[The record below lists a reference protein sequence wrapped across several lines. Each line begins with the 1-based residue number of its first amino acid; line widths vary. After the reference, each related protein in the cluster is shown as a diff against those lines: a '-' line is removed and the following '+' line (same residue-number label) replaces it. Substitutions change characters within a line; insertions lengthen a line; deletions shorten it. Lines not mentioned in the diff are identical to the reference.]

1 MTRARGRH
9 PYLEGPLPIAF
20 AHRGGAIDLP
30 ENTMP
35 AFIAAAE
42 MGYRYLETDV
52 HATAD
57 GVLVAFHDSALDR
70 VTDSRGEIATLTAT
84 QVAAAEAGH
93 DFTPDSGLTFP
104 FRGRGLRVPLL
115 AELLESLPDA
125 RVNIDVKA
133 QNAVAPLAQLLTAM
147 NAFDRVCVGAF
158 SDRRVSRMRRL
169 CGERLC
175 TSMGPRAVAAARLA
189 SVAGRVPTMGADCMQ
204 VPVAT
209 EGGRLRIVDSRMV
222 RAAHASGLQLHVWTI
237 DEAAEMERLLDLGV
251 DGIMTDRLT
260 VLRDVLAGRGL
271 WHGGAGGDPSKRAH

>member
-30 ENTMP
+30 ENSMP
-35 AFIAAAE
+35 AFTAAVE
-42 MGYRYLETDV
+42 LGYRYIETDV

-57 GVLVAFHDSALDR
+57 GVLVAFHDPALDR
-70 VTDSRGEIATLTAT
+70 VTDAHGEIATLTAA
-84 QVAAAEAGH
+84 QVGAAEAGY
-93 DFTPDSGLTFP
+93 DFTPDGGRSFP

-115 AELLESLPDA
+115 AELLESLPEV

-133 QNAVAPLAQLLTAM
+133 WNAVTPLARLLTAM
-147 NAFDRVCVGAF
+147 NVFDRVCVGAF
-158 SDRRVSRMRRL
+158 SDRRVSSMRGL

-189 SVAGRVPTMGADCMQ
+189 SVTGRIPTLGADCLQ
-204 VPVAT
+204 VPVST
-209 EGGRLRIVDSRMV
+209 ERGRLRIVDSRMV

-237 DEAAEMERLLDLGV
+237 DDATEMARLLDLGV
-251 DGIMTDRLT
+251 DGIMTDRPT

-271 WHGGAGGDPSKRAH
+271 WHGGH